1 MYLTQKQRLKHLNL
15 NEYIALRALCRY
27 SKDMY
32 NIGLYSVRQY
42 YFENKK
48 YLNYNKNYHLL
59 KEHETY
65 KLLGA
70 KTSQNVLKEVDQNFN
85 SFFELLKL
93 KNNGQY
99 DKDVHI
105 PKYLDKS
112 GFHEILIDKFTI
124 SKGKIKIYMSK
135 EFEQLYGKIYVK
147 VPNNLLDKEIVT
159 VRLVPIHNCQYFE
172 VHYTYKVDCNE
183 IKLDKSKCLAIDFG
197 LNNLCTCSENN
208 GKSFIID
215 GRYLKSINQYTNK
228 QNAYLKS
235 ILDKAGLLSSK
246 RINSLWYKRNNQIE
260 DYLNKSANFIINYCL
275 KNNIGTLIIGFNE
288 EMKQNINIGKIN
300 NQNFVNIP
308 VARLKNKLV
317 NKCEYYKID
326 YIIQEESFTSKAS
339 FLDNDIIPN
348 LSNGKYEFSGK
359 RIKRGL
365 YQSANGTLINA
376 DVNAALNIIRKSGFD
391 LKNFDIKNIFTVEKI
406 NILKYNKRVKPDIVE
421 VA

>member
-48 YLNYNKNYHLL
+48 YLNYNQNYNLL
-59 KEHETY
+59 KEHEIY

-70 KTSQNVLKEVDQNFN
+70 KTSQNVLKEIEQDFN

-99 DKDVHI
+99 NKDVHV
-105 PKYLDKS
+105 PRYLDKS

-159 VRLVPIHNCQYFE
+159 VRLIPIHNCQYFE

-183 IKLDKSKCLAIDFG
+183 VKLDKSKCLAIDFG

-260 DYLNKSANFIINYCL
+260 DYLNKTANFIMNYCL

-308 VARLKNKLV
+308 IARLKNKLL

-339 FLDNDIIPN
+339 FLDNDIVPN
-348 LSNGKYEFSGK
+348 LSNSKYEFSGK

-391 LKNFDIKNIFTVEKI
+391 LKDFDIKNIFTVKKI
-406 NILKYNKRVKPDIVE
+406 NVLKYNKRVKPDIVE

>member
-27 SKDMY
+27 SKDIY

-59 KEHETY
+59 KEHEIY